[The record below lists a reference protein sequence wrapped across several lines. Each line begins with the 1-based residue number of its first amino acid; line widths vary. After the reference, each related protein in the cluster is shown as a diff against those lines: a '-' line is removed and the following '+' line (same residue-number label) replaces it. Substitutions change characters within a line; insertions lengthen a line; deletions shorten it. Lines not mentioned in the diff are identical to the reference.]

1 MSSFEIA
8 KKLKPFDFVIVAL
21 VLAASF
27 FSFRL
32 CTKKAL
38 SPKSKIAL
46 VSASEKEYVFPL
58 SKDDIYRVQGEK
70 GEAIIEVKSGKV
82 RIADSACPNKT
93 CVKCGFVASG
103 KIICLPNKVFVS
115 VENDDDEKKVLDAIS
130 Q

>member
-21 VLAASF
+21 VLASSF

-38 SPKSKIAL
+38 LAKDKIAF
-46 VSASEKEYVFPL
+46 VRASEKEYVFPL
-58 SKDDIYRVQGEK
+58 SKDAIYRVQGEK
-70 GEAIIEVKSGKV
+70 GEATIEVKGGKV
-82 RIADSACPNKT
+82 RIASSSCPNKT
-93 CVKCGFVASG
+93 CVKCGFVDSG

-115 VENDDDEKKVLDAIS
+115 VENDEQKKVPDAVS